1 MPETPSKPTADW
13 ERRERPPALFRRF
26 QFADYGATR
35 AFLDA
40 LAELSKQDGYYPDL
54 GFGANYA
61 NVTIHARDGTGL
73 QQKDFEFAAR
83 INEIIDPAHGVKP

>member
-1 MPETPSKPTADW
+1 MPETPGKPTAGW
-13 ERRERPPALFRRF
+13 ERRERPPLLFRRF
-26 QFADYGATR
+26 QFANYGATR

-61 NVTIHARDGTGL
+61 NVTIHARDGVGL
-73 QQKDFEFAAR
+73 QHNDLEFAAR
-83 INEIIDPAHGVKP
+83 IDEITDRTRGVEP